1 MSIPSIY
8 GTGDDEEEIFRLTD
22 PDEHPDSDDES
33 LARQEEESISGSG
46 YDDAQA
52 DHDERSEQN
61 SLHSTLQEL
70 SDEGLTEA
78 ARIIEDIQ
86 NHRLGDS

>member
-22 PDEHPDSDDES
+22 PDKHPDSDDEC
-33 LARQEEESISGSG
+33 LARQEEEAISGSR

-52 DHDERSEQN
+52 EHDESTEMNLLQD
-61 SLHSTLQEL
+61 TLQGL
-70 SDEGLTEA
+70 SDEELAEA

-86 NHRLGDS
+86 NNRLGDG

>member
-33 LARQEEESISGSG
+33 LARREEESISGSG

-52 DHDERSEQN
+52 DHDERSEHDSWQVT
-61 SLHSTLQEL
+61 LHGL
-70 SDEGLTEA
+70 SDEELADA
-78 ARIIEDIQ
+78 ARLIEDIQ
-86 NHRLGDS
+86 NQRLADS

>member
-22 PDEHPDSDDES
+22 PDKHPDSDDEY

-52 DHDERSEQN
+52 EHDESTEENPLQD
-61 SLHSTLQEL
+61 TLQRL
-70 SDEGLTEA
+70 SDEELAEA

-86 NHRLGDS
+86 NNRLGDG